1 MGRKSQV
8 RFGRRALEK
17 GQFHKVPRQ
26 RPTSRAPRSALLYTR
41 LSREEFGDIF
51 LGLMVYLNPK
61 GAGDNRILE
70 NQRTPR
76 RRQRWAAGGPARYGE
91 SLTA

>member
-26 RPTSRAPRSALLYTR
+26 RPTSLRGIQVMGTGR
-41 LSREEFGDIF
+41 LPQ
-51 LGLMVYLNPK
+51 LGGV
-61 GAGDNRILE
+61 
-70 NQRTPR
+70 
-76 RRQRWAAGGPARYGE
+76 RRQGNHAAGLVSRHPYR
-91 SLTA
+91 TAANRRVRA